1 MLVYHCEDLTT
12 TGYIDFEFQSDR
24 DSRKFISGYVYTLG
38 GGAISWRSVKQSCIV
53 DSTMEVEYVATCEA
67 AKEAVWLSKFLADLG
82 VMRIEQSPITLFC
95 DNNVAVAESK
105 EPRNH
110 MRGKHIERKYHFIR
124 EIVT

>member
-1 MLVYHCEDLTT
+1 
-12 TGYIDFEFQSDR
+12 
-24 DSRKFISGYVYTLG
+24 
-38 GGAISWRSVKQSCIV
+38 
-53 DSTMEVEYVATCEA
+53 MEAEYVAPCEA
-67 AKEAVWLSKFLADLG
+67 TNEAVWLRKFLTDLG

-124 EIVT
+124 EIVTWGDVVVAKISLAENLADPFTKTLP